1 MKHFASLVVLFG
13 LSFSLP
19 VMAEDLTAED
29 IAAAEAEYAAH
40 LEQQRVQELENQEF
54 LRQLEA
60 QMQTMEEEAVAAEVD
75 APAQ

>member
-13 LSFSLP
+13 LSLSLP

-29 IAAAEAEYAAH
+29 IAAAEAEYAAQ
-40 LEQQRVQELENQEF
+40 LEQQQLQELENQEF
-54 LRQLEA
+54 MRQLEA
-60 QMQTMEEEAVAAEVD
+60 KMQAMEEEAAAEVD